1 MQTDI
6 TVLNHIETETI
17 YISKR
22 VTVKGNIYRITQAK
36 GRFNYIS
43 VCKTT
48 NNPFGGILGKDFK
61 SWDEAT
67 RHYKSPEMKTA
78 LLMAEIDFQ
87 HIK

>member
-22 VTVKGNIYRITQAK
+22 VTVKGNIYRISQAI
-36 GRFNYIS
+36 GRYNYIEI
-43 VCKTT
+43 CKMT
-48 NNPFGGILGKDFK
+48 NNPFGGRIGKDFK